1 VGGKVG
7 KEPAYRCSNAKNYH
21 LKGHIQIMA
30 SILEGRTW
38 DALKATWLDRDEKE
52 IFDRMKERE
61 ILESVRNE
69 RTSEIVSRI
78 AEIDTKVNNAVA
90 SILEGSILNTELS
103 TEIANLKATRERLTE
118 ELRSMKNESVHGI
131 STEEFQ
137 KLWSEFRQLDKSAVV
152 QAMISGIRV
161 SKSKYIDITWRYSL

>member
-1 VGGKVG
+1 
-7 KEPAYRCSNAKNYH
+7 
-21 LKGHIQIMA
+21 MA

-52 IFDRMKERE
+52 VFDRMKERE
-61 ILESVRNE
+61 ILESVRDT
-69 RTSEIVSRI
+69 RTSEIVSKI
-78 AEIDTKVNNAVA
+78 AEIDGKVSNAVT

-137 KLWSEFRQLDKSAVV
+137 KLWHEFRQLDKIAVI
-152 QAMISGIRV
+152 QAIISSILV